1 MTFVAKLIGL
11 ISTGPSPTGE
21 GATAVTEEKL
31 ALAALLVHVA
41 RVDGDVEPRE
51 RARLHTLLAT
61 RLGVPESDVEALI
74 DEADRFDREIGDVP
88 SLLEMLGHHFDEG
101 ERRQMLAM
109 AYGVATADGPL
120 GEFEDDLVWRLGHLL
135 AFNDG
140 QIEAIRVEA
149 TRLPAEQAGPGLVR
163 MKGMVGVNG

>member
-11 ISTGPSPTGE
+11 ISTGPSRTGE
-21 GATAVTEEKL
+21 GAAAVSEEKL

-41 RVDGDVEPRE
+41 RVDGEIEPRE
-51 RARLHTLLAT
+51 RARLHSLLAS
-61 RLGVPESDVEALI
+61 RLEVPESDVESLI

-88 SLLEMLGHHFDEG
+88 SLLELLGHHFDDA
-101 ERRQMLAM
+101 ERRQLLLM

-135 AFNDG
+135 AFNDA

-149 TRLPAEQAGPGLVR
+149 ARGPADGTGPGVVGVT
-163 MKGMVGVNG
+163 GMVGVNG